1 MEFPAECVQSTLI
14 PAASW
19 SSPFLSCFVSG
30 VLSPQGLMSDDLRW
44 SWRNSNRNKA
54 HHNWNVR
61 ESSETNPQSVEKL
74 SSTKLVPGAKKVGD
88 HCSIFFPK
96 PSHYWFHLQKVSEI
110 HLLLSNC
117 LPPTCSGHLGH
128 LSQHTS
134 LCLLGLFPIFLKCE
148 ICYSHSPQKTQPKTN
163 LGNKQALLSFS
174 VMSHNLQLKLWS

>member
-1 MEFPAECVQSTLI
+1 MYLILYIILLICHLTFQNPHLRDQHLFQVCSPALPQLI
-14 PAASW
+14 QY
-19 SSPFLSCFVSG
+19 
-30 VLSPQGLMSDDLRW
+30 QGFSMLLP
-44 SWRNSNRNKA
+44 N
-54 HHNWNVR
+54 
-61 ESSETNPQSVEKL
+61 TNQ
-74 SSTKLVPGAKKVGD
+74 
-88 HCSIFFPK
+88 
-96 PSHYWFHLQKVSEI
+96 I

-174 VMSHNLQLKLWS
+174 VMSHNLQLKL

>member
-148 ICYSHSPQKTQPKTN
+148 FDIPTPPKKPNPKQNWGTNRHYSAFP
-163 LGNKQALLSFS
+163 
-174 VMSHNLQLKLWS
+174 